1 MPPET
6 PGDLSKFRGLIDKKD
21 VQGLK
26 ERRFDNAQEVKKRY
40 SSINKEWTD
49 QYYVNWVEKVQD
61 RFGAENIEI
70 SLSKHQNNQYNMN
83 NSTYRNRFIS
93 RLGRHERTISP
104 TF

>member
-1 MPPET
+1 MYDLEGNLLTSIEDITPECRLLLVSRERAPEN

-21 VQGLK
+21 MQGLK

-40 SSINKEWTD
+40 STINKEWTD

-70 SLSKHQNNQYNMN
+70 SLSKHQNN
-83 NSTYRNRFIS
+83 
-93 RLGRHERTISP
+93 
-104 TF
+104 

>member
-1 MPPET
+1 MYDLDGNLLTTMEDITPECKLLLVSREMPPEI
-6 PGDLSKFRGLIDKKD
+6 PGDLSKFRGLINKKD

-49 QYYVNWVEKVQD
+49 QYYENWLEKVQD

-70 SLSKHQNNQYNMN
+70 SLSKHHKN
-83 NSTYRNRFIS
+83 
-93 RLGRHERTISP
+93 
-104 TF
+104 

>member
-1 MPPET
+1 MYDLDGNLLTTMEDITPECKLLLVSQEKAPENT
-6 PGDLSKFRGLIDKKD
+6 CDQTKFRGLIDKKE

-70 SLSKHQNNQYNMN
+70 SLSKHHKN
-83 NSTYRNRFIS
+83 
-93 RLGRHERTISP
+93 
-104 TF
+104 